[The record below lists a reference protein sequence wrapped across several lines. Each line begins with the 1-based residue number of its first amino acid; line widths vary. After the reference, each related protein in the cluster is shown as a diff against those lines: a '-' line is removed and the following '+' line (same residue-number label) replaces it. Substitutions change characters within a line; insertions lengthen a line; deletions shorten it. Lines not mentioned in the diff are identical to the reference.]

1 MSKLF
6 DIHPLVVDKDIA
18 TTLGLNEAI
27 ILQQVHYWIEINK
40 KHKRNCYKGRYWTYN
55 TIEEWQEEFPFWSTS
70 TVKRIFKRL
79 RDRKII
85 IVDNF
90 NTYQMDRTLW
100 YTIDYEELEK
110 IMEKSLDSKE
120 DQNSTMKGS
129 KEIVEDN
136 QNDTMEESKK
146 NSAIP
151 ETSTEI
157 TTEISNQSI
166 SQSIDKDENIKKE
179 RQIDRQT
186 RPQQK
191 KTNLDYET
199 IIKRCELYAIDEKY
213 RDAVAHAIKLLLLD
227 IEKSKWI
234 KIGYNYIPAGTVK
247 KDINKLNFL
256 TIEHAVNKFKEASK
270 SIEIR
275 NPIAYLKVCIYN
287 SINEMAVDIDSKL
300 RYERLID

>member
-40 KHKRNCYKGRYWTYN
+40 KHKRNCHKGRYWTYN

-146 NSAIP
+146 NPAIP

-166 SQSIDKDENIKKE
+166 SQSIEKDENIKKE

-186 RPQQK
+186 TQKK

-234 KIGYNYIPAGTVK
+234 KIGYNYISAETVE
-247 KDINKLNFL
+247 KDISKLNFL
-256 TIEHAVNKFKEASK
+256 TIEYAVNKFKEVSK
-270 SIEIR
+270 AIRIR

-287 SINEMAVDIDSKL
+287 SINEMTVDIDSRL
-300 RYERLID
+300 RYEG